1 MSRSLEERIAEHITD
16 TKPSAHKHKKKSGST
31 ATITLLKNTPSRDK
45 NMLKSIEADEIH
57 SYCTRFGNKMLN
69 KRSIPKEKKQK
80 KSVVAKFT
88 IETEDALRER
98 IDGMT
103 EIKNDK

>member
-1 MSRSLEERIAEHITD
+1 
-16 TKPSAHKHKKKSGST
+16 
-31 ATITLLKNTPSRDK
+31 
-45 NMLKSIEADEIH
+45 
-57 SYCTRFGNKMLN
+57 MLN